1 MQLSDVDI
9 PTYPHGSLT
18 RGPQRVGGGMELRNH
33 ARHAQNQAQVK
44 SHLGGDARELQPAQF
59 GERLLALEL
68 RHRLEPQLGHRKGG
82 DGWSVLWWL

>member
-44 SHLGGDARELQPAQF
+44 SHLGGDAREL
-59 GERLLALEL
+59 
-68 RHRLEPQLGHRKGG
+68 
-82 DGWSVLWWL
+82 